1 MLKWPG
7 PGQAVRANPPESNV
21 DDNSRKTMSPEYDLT
36 PRGRNKSTISVV
48 KAGEATVA
56 IGVPQ
61 KPKDVKMSMTLE
73 EATLIIQSR
82 WRGISVRRHH
92 LNLGARLH
100 LGYEIRILEYRE
112 RRRSL
117 VDGFMQHL
125 TFMALLIG
133 VFMLQH
139 GSTVPARYALVE
151 TLKDYVNG
159 VESPSGVT
167 FDSAGSIPEVWEWT
181 ETFAEGLVPSDGGR
195 VFLKTYNQLVGSI
208 RLEATRVT
216 SDSCAYKESAWIDY
230 LMEWR
235 RPMLQASEARDCKSN
250 PRPAARPLSPPKIG
264 TGLQRAESVCG
275 CISCRR
281 DYRLAMEMACQ
292 RLPEQR

>member
-7 PGQAVRANPPESNV
+7 PGQAVRANPPESNG
-21 DDNSRKTMSPEYDLT
+21 DDNSRKTMTPFYALT
-36 PRGRNKSTISVV
+36 PRGRNKSSISVV
-48 KAGEATVA
+48 KPGEATVA
-56 IGVPQ
+56 SGVQQ
-61 KPKDVKMSMTLE
+61 KPKNVNMQMTLG
-73 EATLIIQSR
+73 EAAILVQAR
-82 WRGISVRRHH
+82 WRGHMVRRNH

-117 VDGFMQHL
+117 VDGFLQHL
-125 TFMALLIG
+125 AFMALLIG

-139 GSTVPARYALVE
+139 GGTVPARFALVE

-235 RPMLQASEARDCKSN
+235 RPSLHASEARDCKSN
-250 PRPAARPLSPPKIG
+250 P
-264 TGLQRAESVCG
+264 
-275 CISCRR
+275 
-281 DYRLAMEMACQ
+281 
-292 RLPEQR
+292 